1 MYANCSVCNLTKV
14 IEASSASFF
23 GAGVTSG
30 AIAIGGEFSK
40 GGVKYETGVVIF
52 PDDFEAA
59 ARVDG
64 DGFGVV
70 SVTGAPFVAGV
81 VFATGALFAAGVV
94 FATGAVLVLVSGAP
108 FGAVF
113 LGFGVGLTSAPPAA
127 TFASD

>member
-1 MYANCSVCNLTKV
+1 MKAPVKF
-14 IEASSASFF
+14 A
-23 GAGVTSG
+23 AGVVLL
-30 AIAIGGEFSK
+30 F
-40 GGVKYETGVVIF
+40 
-52 PDDFEAA
+52 DDFETA

-94 FATGAVLVLVSGAP
+94 FGAP

-113 LGFGVGLTSAPPAA
+113 LGFGVGLTFAPPVAA
-127 TFASD
+127 FASDGSGEGGREW